1 MSTQF
6 PIKLCKCSNQLG
18 QTHSELTG
26 LKIVFYTLYPFKFFR
41 TLETVRQ
48 VSINTKVS
56 IMLSQTSIKRILVH
70 DMPWLTYFEVLSVY
84 RIYLF
89 LIISLSSVQMDLQ
102 VFSDV
107 M

>member
-1 MSTQF
+1 
-6 PIKLCKCSNQLG
+6 
-18 QTHSELTG
+18 
-26 LKIVFYTLYPFKFFR
+26 
-41 TLETVRQ
+41 
-48 VSINTKVS
+48 
-56 IMLSQTSIKRILVH
+56 MLSQTSIKRILVH